1 MKKKIFYWSP
11 CLNPVG
17 TVISTLN
24 SAIALSKYNKMYDVS
39 LINACGEWDSYTDQ
53 IEKNSVNL
61 INLQFKYFKY
71 LPKTGFIGSRISYII
86 IFVISF
92 FPLLFLLKKEK
103 PQLIIL
109 HLITSLPLTLLN
121 LFNFKTRFMLRI
133 SGYPKLNFMRKFF
146 WKKIS
151 KKLDLISCPTT
162 DLKSELTKNQIFDKS
177 KIFYLPDAIINYD
190 RFKVSKYKNLSVE
203 KNSDKKI
210 ILSVGRLTKQKN
222 FQYLINEFCEFN
234 KEKDGYILY
243 IIGKGEEEK
252 NLKQIIS
259 KLNLENKVRL
269 LGYKENV
276 YEYMKNSEIF
286 VLSSLWEEVGFVIVE
301 AAINNLFVI
310 SSDCPNGPK
319 EFLNNGNNGLLFNNN
334 LTDGLKKKLI
344 EFCSLSDKKKFDD
357 RVALK
362 KNALKYSKFRHYLK
376 LDQLIKSLLN

>member
-1 MKKKIFYWSP
+1 M
-11 CLNPVG
+11 
-17 TVISTLN
+17 
-24 SAIALSKYNKMYDVS
+24 
-39 LINACGEWDSYTDQ
+39 
-53 IEKNSVNL
+53 EK
-61 INLQFKYFKY
+61 
-71 LPKTGFIGSRISYII
+71 
-86 IFVISF
+86 
-92 FPLLFLLKKEK
+92 
-103 PQLIIL
+103 
-109 HLITSLPLTLLN
+109 
-121 LFNFKTRFMLRI
+121 
-133 SGYPKLNFMRKFF
+133 
-146 WKKIS
+146 
-151 KKLDLISCPTT
+151 
-162 DLKSELTKNQIFDKS
+162 
-177 KIFYLPDAIINYD
+177 
-190 RFKVSKYKNLSVE
+190 
-203 KNSDKKI
+203 SDKKI

-234 KEKDGYILY
+234 KEKDSYILY
-243 IIGKGEEEK
+243 IIGEGEEKK
-252 NLKQIIS
+252 NLKRIIS
-259 KLNLENKVRL
+259 ETNLENKVHL

-286 VLSSLWEEVGFVIVE
+286 VLRSLWEEVGFVIVE